1 MNSKMLPYILVTPAK
16 NEEKHLPKVAE
27 AVTGQTVLPR
37 LWVIVDDGSTDG
49 TSKIIKNLES
59 EYNWI
64 KSIQLPPH
72 PRDITF
78 HYSYVCKCGFDY
90 AIQLCKASYV
100 KYDFIGLLDADTV
113 LEAPYFERLSTEFD
127 KNSQLGIASGHITDI
142 PDGEF
147 HWVDIKNDKP
157 DRPLPRGSGRLWRKE
172 CFFETGGYL
181 IEPSPDSISNVKAIL
196 RGWEIRQFGHTRA
209 IQLRMTSS
217 AQGLW
222 KGYQIKGSLAHYVNK
237 HPLLILLGSLS
248 FTIQKP
254 YYTGLAYSYGYLLE
268 WLKRSPRIN
277 DSEILDYYWS
287 KRLKEYA
294 KWPY

>member
-1 MNSKMLPYILVTPAK
+1 MKCCRILITPAK

-27 AVTGQTVLPR
+27 AVAGQTVLPC

-59 EYNWI
+59 EYNWV

-78 HYSYVCKCGFDY
+78 HYSYVCKCGFDH
-90 AIQLCKASYV
+90 AIQLCKANYV
-100 KYDFIGLLDADTV
+100 KYGFIGLLDADTV

-147 HWVDIKNDKP
+147 HWVDIENDMP
-157 DRPLPRGSGRLWRKE
+157 DRPLPRGSGRFWREE

-196 RGWEIRQFGHTRA
+196 RGWEIRQFGHIRA

-222 KGYQIKGSLAHYVNK
+222 KGYQIKGSLAHYLNK
-237 HPLLILLGSLS
+237 HPLLVLLGSLS

-254 YYTGLAYSYGYLLE
+254 YYVGLAYLYGYLLE

-277 DSEILDYYWS
+277 DSEIRDYYWN
-287 KRLKEYA
+287 KRLKEYM
-294 KWPY
+294 